1 MDVGVAVGRGTT
13 VSRIGLPTLQSLQQG
28 DIDTRRTAT
37 TESDVTY
44 LWIVVV
50 GALSILH
57 MIAFVIALAV
67 TVRRSWRHREYT

>member
-1 MDVGVAVGRGTT
+1 
-13 VSRIGLPTLQSLQQG
+13 LQQG

-50 GALSILH
+50 GALSILL
-57 MIAFVIALAV
+57 MIAFVVALAV
-67 TVRRSWRHREYT
+67 SVRRPWRHREYT